1 MKNLFLILSF
11 LIVSSSSFGQKYFNN
26 GGGDNL
32 WSNAANWSNGK
43 PTAANAKVVI
53 NKGNPIINVNV
64 TLGQIKLGT
73 NANLGAVTT
82 LTATNGSTLTFSG
95 NNTTEILV
103 NGNLTKTLVMD
114 LPMVVS
120 SSANENIKIFNANA
134 GSGTSAN
141 ITFGSSSTFTVS
153 NDVDITFII
162 NGDGKGTKSVSL
174 DGAVTS
180 GGKLIVGTQSIMNF
194 GSTYDGSSHTGGILM
209 NGSNTT
215 LTVDS
220 ADDSTFLKAGT
231 LITTGDTSEGH
242 KIIING
248 KNVFKGNIESKGK
261 ALSLTFNKNQSAIG
275 TITMGAGNLNLILD
289 ADVTSAAFADNS
301 SADWGTA
308 TLNITGAGNNEISFG
323 TNANGLTNAQLAK
336 VLLGGVTPVI
346 NASGQIGAAEVL
358 VASFNNAGG
367 DNLWSN
373 AANWSPGIPTGD
385 TAKITVDAD
394 LIVDSNKTVA
404 QIKTNNASSAASVT
418 ITATNSSILTIT
430 GSGVTQPIQN
440 NKKSSSFIFN
450 LPVVFDSEG
459 GTETLRFNSGGDQ
472 SITFSSS
479 LTLNDPLT
487 VSGVNK
493 NHDLNLNGS
502 LLGAGNLKL
511 ANKAQANF
519 GSAYDG
525 SSYAGTLTTAGG
537 AASTNNQV
545 TIISNVADDG
555 TFLKSAGSLNVTKD
569 GASIT
574 VNGAN
579 TLKGNIA
586 IGNFSPTLTINKNQS
601 AIGTITMGSG
611 TLNLALATDVTSAAF
626 ADNSSSDWGTG
637 KVVITGA
644 ADNEV
649 SFGTDASGI
658 TAAQLAQITM
668 SGSQAV
674 ISDTGKLSVLEVAVS
689 NFNNAGGD
697 NLWSNVANWSAG
709 IPNVATAKVTVDA
722 DLIIDTSVTLG
733 QIKTSGATSAASVTI
748 TATNS
753 SVLTV
758 TGAGVTQPIQNNKKA
773 SSFIFNLPVVFDS
786 EGGTETLR
794 FNSGGDQSITF
805 SSSLTLND
813 PLTVSGVNKN
823 HDLNLNGSL
832 LGAGNLKLANK
843 AQANFGSAYDGSSY
857 AGTLTT
863 AGGAASTNNQVTI
876 ISNVADDGTF
886 LKSGGLL
893 NVTKDGAKITVNGA
907 NSLKGNI
914 AIGNFS
920 PTLTINKNQSA
931 IGTITMGSGILNLA
945 LATDVT
951 SAAFADNSSSNWG
964 TGKIIITGAGVDQ
977 VSIGTDVNGVTSN
990 QLSQI
995 TVNGFSATI
1004 NSSGYINSN
1013 VAPVAVDDT
1022 LTVSEDAA
1030 LTSKDV
1036 ITNDTDADANTL
1048 SLIAATTAGTGT
1060 VAINADG
1067 LSIDYTPA
1075 ANFNGTELITYTV
1088 SDGERTDATGT
1099 LTVTVTPVNDSPV
1112 ASAQSVTTIED
1123 ISIEITLSGSDIDG
1137 DSLTYEIVTNPINGS
1152 VTVADNKATYIPSSG
1167 YFGEDTF
1174 TYKINDGTV
1183 DSSTKTVTISVT
1195 SNDFDEDGILNQND
1209 ECPDTPE
1216 GTVVNYKGC
1225 PTFVLPENNN
1235 KVEITSATCIGNNDG
1250 SIGLSVVDTS
1260 YDYTVTITG
1269 KPDVKITG
1277 NSNSALVT
1285 GLAKGVYTVCFKVDG
1300 QSEYEQCFD
1309 VLIEEPEKISAYIDI
1324 DVDNKTSS
1332 FQLSGSNNYN
1342 IDINGT
1348 VYNVK
1353 EDKFTTSLPTGLSI
1367 IKVYTDLECQ
1377 GIIEKEVFISEE
1389 ILYYPNPTIDDVNVH
1404 ISGMDKKVMISVF
1417 SEKGDLVH
1425 RKEQQIQDLSRLT
1438 EIDLSLQSTGTYI
1451 VVMEGKTVRKTFKI
1465 VKK

>member
-1 MKNLFLILSF
+1 
-11 LIVSSSSFGQKYFNN
+11 
-26 GGGDNL
+26 
-32 WSNAANWSNGK
+32 
-43 PTAANAKVVI
+43 
-53 NKGNPIINVNV
+53 V
-64 TLGQIKLGT
+64 TI
-73 NANLGAVTT
+73 
-82 LTATNGSTLTFSG
+82 
-95 NNTTEILV
+95 
-103 NGNLTKTLVMD
+103 
-114 LPMVVS
+114 
-120 SSANENIKIFNANA
+120 
-134 GSGTSAN
+134 
-141 ITFGSSSTFTVS
+141 
-153 NDVDITFII
+153 
-162 NGDGKGTKSVSL
+162 
-174 DGAVTS
+174 
-180 GGKLIVGTQSIMNF
+180 
-194 GSTYDGSSHTGGILM
+194 
-209 NGSNTT
+209 
-215 LTVDS
+215 
-220 ADDSTFLKAGT
+220 
-231 LITTGDTSEGH
+231 
-242 KIIING
+242 
-248 KNVFKGNIESKGK
+248 
-261 ALSLTFNKNQSAIG
+261 
-275 TITMGAGNLNLILD
+275 
-289 ADVTSAAFADNS
+289 
-301 SADWGTA
+301 
-308 TLNITGAGNNEISFG
+308 
-323 TNANGLTNAQLAK
+323 
-336 VLLGGVTPVI
+336 
-346 NASGQIGAAEVL
+346 
-358 VASFNNAGG
+358 
-367 DNLWSN
+367 
-373 AANWSPGIPTGD
+373 
-385 TAKITVDAD
+385 DAD
-394 LIVDSNKTVA
+394 LIVDSSKTVA

-459 GTETLRFNSGGDQ
+459 GTETLRFNNGTQD
-472 SITFSSS
+472 ITFSSS

-722 DLIIDTSVTLG
+722 DLIIDTSVTVG

-813 PLTVSGVNKN
+813 PLTVSGVNKL

-857 AGTLTT
+857 TGTLTT

-876 ISNVADDGTF
+876 ISNVGDDGTF

-1048 SLIAATTAGTGT
+1048 TLIAAATAGTGT

-1075 ANFNGTELITYTV
+1075 ADFNGTELITYTV

>member
-1 MKNLFLILSF
+1 
-11 LIVSSSSFGQKYFNN
+11 
-26 GGGDNL
+26 
-32 WSNAANWSNGK
+32 
-43 PTAANAKVVI
+43 
-53 NKGNPIINVNV
+53 
-64 TLGQIKLGT
+64 
-73 NANLGAVTT
+73 
-82 LTATNGSTLTFSG
+82 
-95 NNTTEILV
+95 
-103 NGNLTKTLVMD
+103 
-114 LPMVVS
+114 
-120 SSANENIKIFNANA
+120 
-134 GSGTSAN
+134 
-141 ITFGSSSTFTVS
+141 
-153 NDVDITFII
+153 
-162 NGDGKGTKSVSL
+162 
-174 DGAVTS
+174 
-180 GGKLIVGTQSIMNF
+180 
-194 GSTYDGSSHTGGILM
+194 
-209 NGSNTT
+209 
-215 LTVDS
+215 
-220 ADDSTFLKAGT
+220 
-231 LITTGDTSEGH
+231 
-242 KIIING
+242 
-248 KNVFKGNIESKGK
+248 
-261 ALSLTFNKNQSAIG
+261 
-275 TITMGAGNLNLILD
+275 
-289 ADVTSAAFADNS
+289 
-301 SADWGTA
+301 
-308 TLNITGAGNNEISFG
+308 
-323 TNANGLTNAQLAK
+323 
-336 VLLGGVTPVI
+336 
-346 NASGQIGAAEVL
+346 
-358 VASFNNAGG
+358 
-367 DNLWSN
+367 
-373 AANWSPGIPTGD
+373 
-385 TAKITVDAD
+385 
-394 LIVDSNKTVA
+394 
-404 QIKTNNASSAASVT
+404 
-418 ITATNSSILTIT
+418 
-430 GSGVTQPIQN
+430 
-440 NKKSSSFIFN
+440 
-450 LPVVFDSEG
+450 
-459 GTETLRFNSGGDQ
+459 
-472 SITFSSS
+472 
-479 LTLNDPLT
+479 
-487 VSGVNK
+487 
-493 NHDLNLNGS
+493 
-502 LLGAGNLKL
+502 
-511 ANKAQANF
+511 
-519 GSAYDG
+519 
-525 SSYAGTLTTAGG
+525 
-537 AASTNNQV
+537 
-545 TIISNVADDG
+545 
-555 TFLKSAGSLNVTKD
+555 
-569 GASIT
+569 
-574 VNGAN
+574 
-579 TLKGNIA
+579 
-586 IGNFSPTLTINKNQS
+586 
-601 AIGTITMGSG
+601 
-611 TLNLALATDVTSAAF
+611 
-626 ADNSSSDWGTG
+626 
-637 KVVITGA
+637 
-644 ADNEV
+644 
-649 SFGTDASGI
+649 
-658 TAAQLAQITM
+658 
-668 SGSQAV
+668 
-674 ISDTGKLSVLEVAVS
+674 
-689 NFNNAGGD
+689 
-697 NLWSNVANWSAG
+697 
-709 IPNVATAKVTVDA
+709 
-722 DLIIDTSVTLG
+722 
-733 QIKTSGATSAASVTI
+733 
-748 TATNS
+748 
-753 SVLTV
+753 
-758 TGAGVTQPIQNNKKA
+758 
-773 SSFIFNLPVVFDS
+773 
-786 EGGTETLR
+786 
-794 FNSGGDQSITF
+794 
-805 SSSLTLND
+805 
-813 PLTVSGVNKN
+813 
-823 HDLNLNGSL
+823 
-832 LGAGNLKLANK
+832 
-843 AQANFGSAYDGSSY
+843 
-857 AGTLTT
+857 
-863 AGGAASTNNQVTI
+863 
-876 ISNVADDGTF
+876 
-886 LKSGGLL
+886 
-893 NVTKDGAKITVNGA
+893 
-907 NSLKGNI
+907 
-914 AIGNFS
+914 
-920 PTLTINKNQSA
+920 
-931 IGTITMGSGILNLA
+931 MGSGILNLA

-951 SAAFADNSSSNWG
+951 SAEFADNSSSNWG

-1048 SLIAATTAGTGT
+1048 TLIAAATAGTGT

-1075 ANFNGTELITYTV
+1075 ADFNGTELITYTV

-1209 ECPDTPE
+1209 QCPDTPE
-1216 GTVVNYKGC
+1216 VTVVNYKGC

>member
-346 NASGQIGAAEVL
+346 NSSGQIGAAEVL

-373 AANWSPGIPTGD
+373 AANWSPGIPTAD
-385 TAKITVDAD
+385 TAKVTIDAD
-394 LIVDSNKTVA
+394 LIVDSSKTVA

-418 ITATNSSILTIT
+418 ITATNSSVLTVT

-459 GTETLRFNSGGDQ
+459 GTETLRFNNGTQD
-472 SITFSSS
+472 ITFSSS

-487 VSGVNK
+487 VSGTNK

-502 LLGAGNLKL
+502 LLGSANLIFGAKT
-511 ANKAQANF
+511 QANF

-569 GASIT
+569 GASIS

-579 TLKGNIA
+579 TLKGNIS
-586 IGNFSPTLTINKNQS
+586 IGNFSPTLTIHKNQS
-601 AIGTITMGSG
+601 AVETITMGSG
-611 TLNLALATDVTSAAF
+611 TLNLSLNPAVTTLAF

-637 KVVITGA
+637 SLVITGA

-658 TAAQLAQITM
+658 TSAQLAQITM

-674 ISDTGKLSVLEVAVS
+674 ISNTGKLSVKEVAVS
-689 NFNNAGGD
+689 TFNNAGGD

-722 DLIIDTSVTLG
+722 DLIIDSIVTVG
-733 QIKTSGATSAASVTI
+733 QIKTSGLTSAASVTI

-758 TGAGVTQPIQNNKKA
+758 TGAGVTQPFQNNKKA

-813 PLTVSGVNKN
+813 PLTVSGVNKL

-857 AGTLTT
+857 TGTLTT

-876 ISNVADDGTF
+876 ISNVGDDGTF

-1088 SDGERTDATGT
+1088 SDGERTDTAGT

-1112 ASAQSVTTIED
+1112 ATAQSVTTIED

-1137 DSLTYEIVTNPINGS
+1137 DTLTYEIVTNPINGS

>member
-248 KNVFKGNIESKGK
+248 KNVFKGNIESKDK
-261 ALSLTFNKNQSAIG
+261 ALTLTFNKNQSAIG

-346 NASGQIGAAEVL
+346 NSSGQIGAAEVL

-373 AANWSPGIPTGD
+373 AANWSPGIPTAD
-385 TAKITVDAD
+385 TAKVTIDAD
-394 LIVDSNKTVA
+394 LIVDSSKTVA

-459 GTETLRFNSGGDQ
+459 GTETLRFNNGTQD
-472 SITFSSS
+472 ITFSSS

-857 AGTLTT
+857 TGTLTT

-876 ISNVADDGTF
+876 ISNVGDDGTF

-1048 SLIAATTAGTGT
+1048 TLIAAATAGTGT

-1075 ANFNGTELITYTV
+1075 ADFNGTELITYTV

-1309 VLIEEPEKISAYIDI
+1309 VLIEEPEKISAFIDI